1 MRELGEPQRKVKK
14 MEEPLEKSDPN
25 ANAGG
30 KDRASTKERRV
41 RKNTKK
47 DAKRTARELKKKEQ
61 KEKKLAADKKKKE
74 GEERLRRR
82 GRKAAKG
89 QPKITI
95 WLSSE
100 GTRRRMTHG
109 ERTGEDYM
117 GWRTIRS
124 RLRHHRR
131 ADARTEDRKNKNK
144 CIILTD

>member
-47 DAKRTARELKKKEQ
+47 DATRTTRELKKKEQ

-82 GRKAAKG
+82 GRMAA
-89 QPKITI
+89 KITI
-95 WLSSE
+95 WLNSE
-100 GTRRRMTHG
+100 GARMTRRMTHG
-109 ERTGEDYM
+109 ERTGED
-117 GWRTIRS
+117 
-124 RLRHHRR
+124 
-131 ADARTEDRKNKNK
+131 
-144 CIILTD
+144 